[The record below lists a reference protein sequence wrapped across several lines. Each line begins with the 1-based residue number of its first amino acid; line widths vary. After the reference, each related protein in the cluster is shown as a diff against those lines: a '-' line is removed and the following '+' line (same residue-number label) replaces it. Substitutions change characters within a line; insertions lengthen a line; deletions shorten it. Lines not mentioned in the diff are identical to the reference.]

1 MSKRIHVA
9 LNTTHQRL
17 PGINGLC
24 YAAGLFDGEGC
35 IHIAKQSHPGS
46 RHGHIYRLVVSVAQN
61 HLRSLVDFQDF
72 VGIAGRLYPVKRQGS
87 ANRDSYTLTYDGRT
101 AEALL
106 RVLLPFL
113 GRKADEAVVALAF
126 QTEGQIRRH
135 FGPKGCP
142 TDIWHKRVYY
152 YRKLRSLK

>member
-9 LNTTHQRL
+9 INTTNPRL
-17 PGINGLC
+17 AGTSALS

-46 RHGHIYRLVVSVAQN
+46 RQGYVYRLVVSVAQN
-61 HLRSLVDFQDF
+61 HLRSLIDFQDF
-72 VGIAGRLYPVKRQGS
+72 VGIAGRIYPVKRKGS
-87 ANRDSYTLTYDGRT
+87 ANRDAYTLTFDGAT

-106 RVLLPFL
+106 RVLLPYL
-113 GRKADEAVVALAF
+113 GRKADEATVALAF
-126 QTEGQIRRH
+126 QTHGQIRRH

-142 TDIWHKRVYY
+142 ANVWHQRAYY
-152 YRKLRSLK
+152 YQKLRKLK

>member
-9 LNTTHQRL
+9 LNTTTPRL
-17 PGINGLC
+17 GGSHALS

-35 IHIAKQSHPGS
+35 IHIAKQSHRGS
-46 RHGHIYRLVVSVAQN
+46 RKGHIYRLVVSVAQN
-61 HLRSLVDFQDF
+61 HLQSLLDFQDF
-72 VGIAGRLYPVKRQGS
+72 VGISGRLYRVKRKGP
-87 ANRDSYTLTYDGRT
+87 ANRDAFTLTYDGST

-106 RVLLPFL
+106 RVLLPYL

-126 QTEGQIRRH
+126 QTEGEIRRH

-142 TDIWHKRVYY
+142 ADIWRKRERCYT
-152 YRKLRSLK
+152 KLRSLK